1 MAPSRQKIWVSK
13 AAEALLALLFPPKC
27 PFCRRLL
34 AEGEDLLCPE
44 CQRELPWT
52 QGEQGK
58 RKVEFSAGC
67 IAPLWFQDR
76 CREAVHRFK
85 FRGMQCYSE
94 PFSTLMAQCA
104 RDRLS
109 GTFDLVTW
117 VPVSRRRRWER
128 GYDQGE
134 LLARGVARELEL
146 SFAVTLRK
154 IRHNKKQSLLT
165 GAAARRA
172 NVLGA
177 YAVRDAALV
186 RDKRVL
192 LVDDVVTTGA
202 TLGECARM
210 LRTAGAREVVCLA
223 LTMAGQ
229 DERAAGKKV

>member
-1 MAPSRQKIWVSK
+1 MSK
-13 AAEALLALLFPPKC
+13 AGETLLNLLFPPKC

-52 QGEQGK
+52 QGKQGE
-58 RKVEFSAGC
+58 RAVEFATRC
-67 IAPLWFQDR
+67 VAPLWYQER

-85 FRGMQCYSE
+85 FHGLRRYSE
-94 PFSTLMAQCA
+94 PFSALMVQCV
-104 RDRLS
+104 RDRL
-109 GTFDLVTW
+109 TQRFDLVTW

-134 LLARGVARELEL
+134 LLAQGVARGLEL
-146 SFAVTLRK
+146 PLAATLRK

-177 YAVRDAALV
+177 YAVRGDGSV

-202 TLGECARM
+202 TLSECARM
-210 LRTAGAREVVCLA
+210 LRTARAREVVCLTLA
-223 LTMAGQ
+223 MTGQ
-229 DERAAGKKV
+229 DENPHSKKV

>member
-1 MAPSRQKIWVSK
+1 MAPSRQKIWVNK
-13 AAEALLALLFPPKC
+13 AGEGLLALLFPPKC

-52 QGEQGK
+52 EGKQGE
-58 RKVEFSAGC
+58 RAVEFAAVC
-67 IAPLWFQDR
+67 IAPLWFQEH

-85 FRGMQCYSE
+85 FQGLQCYSE

-104 RDRLS
+104 RDRLT
-109 GTFDLVTW
+109 GEFDLVTW
-117 VPVSRRRRWER
+117 VPVSRRRRWAR

-134 LLARGVARELEL
+134 LLARGVAQRLEL
-146 SFAVTLRK
+146 PLAATLRK
-154 IRHNKKQSLLT
+154 LRHNKKQSLLV

-177 YAVRDAALV
+177 YAVCGNGLV
-186 RDKRVL
+186 HDKRVL

-202 TLGECARM
+202 TLSECARM
-210 LRTAGAREVVCLA
+210 LRTAGAREVVCLTLA
-223 LTMAGQ
+223 MAGQ
-229 DERAAGKKV
+229 DGKKV